1 MTEADE
7 PMVFSIAALRMVA
20 ITHAGQTQSTAVI
33 LFLRGQPS
41 RTADKF
47 WTLHKA
53 MFADGDRS
61 IQQTNPEDHCI
72 TILQMATTAYS
83 RQTQK
88 TTALPSCRWRQL
100 HTADKPRR
108 PLHYH
113 PADGDNCIQQT
124 NPEGHC
130 ITALQMATTTNCE
143 QQEDSTSETVS

>member
-1 MTEADE
+1 MQARYKQHTIHYAWVQRYHQLMTEADE

-88 TTALPSCRWRQL
+88 ATALLPCRWRQL
-100 HTADKPRR
+100 QTVNNRRTVPRR
-108 PLHYH
+108 RSARGGKSRTHLYCLVD
-113 PADGDNCIQQT
+113 DGR
-124 NPEGHC
+124 
-130 ITALQMATTTNCE
+130 
-143 QQEDSTSETVS
+143 